1 MPPITIKMPTR
12 RRVVAVLYAL
22 YCWAVSAAVI
32 GASGGLLKTVGAA
45 LQGLSVALIVWG
57 LVVLWG
63 SCASTTVGPEG
74 IGQRWPGVRRTI
86 PWEKVDDVAVVRLA
100 GFKPRRQVRVS
111 LRGGRRC
118 HLVAPVDGLRKPT
131 NPDFDQEAARIVD
144 HWESVRLSSGQS
156 F

>member
-1 MPPITIKMPTR
+1 M
-12 RRVVAVLYAL
+12 
-22 YCWAVSAAVI
+22 
-32 GASGGLLKTVGAA
+32 KTVGGA
-45 LQGLSVALIVWG
+45 LQGLGVALIVWG

-63 SCASTTVGPEG
+63 PCASTTVGPEG
-74 IGQRWPGVRRTI
+74 IGQRWPGLRRTI

-111 LRGGRRC
+111 LRGGRRY

-144 HWESVRLSSGQS
+144 HWELVRLPSGQS
-156 F
+156 L